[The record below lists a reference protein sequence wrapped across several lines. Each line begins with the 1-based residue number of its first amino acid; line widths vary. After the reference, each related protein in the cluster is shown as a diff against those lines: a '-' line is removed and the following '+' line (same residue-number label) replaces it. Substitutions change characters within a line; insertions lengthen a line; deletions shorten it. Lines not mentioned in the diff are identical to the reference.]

1 MVYLIKNMRFPLHT
15 FIAPANVQLSISN
28 VRTICGSQV
37 DDHFGSLCSTV
48 AIYIKTKSPK
58 VDLDDQIEERV

>member
-1 MVYLIKNMRFPLHT
+1 MVYLIKNTRSPFHT
-15 FIAPANVQLSISN
+15 FTPLANLQLSISN
-28 VRTICGSQV
+28 LKTICGSQV

-48 AIYIKTKSPK
+48 AIYIKTNSPK